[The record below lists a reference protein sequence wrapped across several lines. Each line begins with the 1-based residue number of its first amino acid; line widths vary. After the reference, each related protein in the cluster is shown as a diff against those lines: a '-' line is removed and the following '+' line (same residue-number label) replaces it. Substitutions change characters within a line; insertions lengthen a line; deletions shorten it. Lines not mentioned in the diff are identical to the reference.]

1 MPLFLYLIP
10 ICSTFCSFNKMH
22 PESDRISAP
31 AQKALWSWPLSCL
44 CSGLMNGFL
53 DSTLTPSSPFSVL
66 HSRYSGQ
73 GDSMTTEVNCLTL
86 LLKPYNSLLS
96 YFTQNKS

>member
-31 AQKALWSWPLSCL
+31 AQKALWSRPLSCL

-66 HSRYSGQ
+66 HTRYSGRS
-73 GDSMTTEVNCLTL
+73 DNMTTEVTL
-86 LLKPYNSLLS
+86 SDSATKTLQFLAFLFRPE
-96 YFTQNKS
+96 